1 MDNAILLKDS
11 PAEKTDTSFTGTVK
25 NLLGRKSSSVV
36 VVRGELLVPIPEN
49 EITPRSDG
57 QTPHNYR
64 LKQDPTVTLFCKED
78 DIAPLGKREFL
89 LLEGIKSHMACYDV
103 FSNQLDWGSK
113 LKPGGVVYVG
123 LPTQHA
129 VPVQYA
135 AAVIRYVGGLKTE
148 PGIQFGVEITVRP
161 VPVCD
166 FNHVNYGIDTAIM
179 YSVLCE

>member
-11 PAEKTDTSFTGTVK
+11 PAEKADTSFTGTVK
-25 NLLGRKSSSVV
+25 NFLGRKSSSVV

-64 LKQDPTVTLFCKED
+64 LKEDPTVTLFCKED
-78 DIAPLGKREFL
+78 DIAPLGKYEFQ
-89 LLEGIKSHMACYDV
+89 LLEGIKSHMACFDV

-113 LKPGGVVYVG
+113 LKPGDAVYVAI
-123 LPTQHA
+123 PTQHA
-129 VPVQYA
+129 VPVHYA

-148 PGIQFGVEITVRP
+148 PGIQFGVEITVRL
-161 VPVCD
+161 VCD
-166 FNHVNYGIDTAIM
+166 YMYIHVK
-179 YSVLCE
+179 V